1 MPGHMHGFKD
11 HIYHNIQNDKLK
23 RGLHGRWN

>member
-11 HIYHNIQNDKLK
+11 HIYHNVQNDKLQ